1 MRRVVVCLWLIAACT
16 AEHTTL
22 RSTALAADDTN
33 STGQAAN
40 LMQTLESWPN
50 CRRTGTCD
58 HCDITSPC
66 EYCSSL
72 ELVGAVGW
80 NPSVSFCT
88 PEIDFFSLV
97 DVVYFFFKFCFQR
110 MHPKVPYCEITGKK
124 ERIQC
129 EVDGKIHRS
138 YQSCERVAGDDRR
151 RFLIFEMFMVATAAF
166 SIAGMK
172 IRYAQIRRRIEN
184 RLKAQI
190 GEV

>member
-72 ELVGAVGW
+72 EL
-80 NPSVSFCT
+80 
-88 PEIDFFSLV
+88 
-97 DVVYFFFKFCFQR
+97 R